1 MTARPAP
8 FTQAPGVGAAEKSA
22 VAAINTVQFAQL
34 HNVVVGG
41 ESKVMQQARGWAA
54 RMGFAPMTR
63 EYSETLVIALEA
75 ACKHFEN
82 PNPDVKHGW
91 FMVPVQLDNGIS
103 AEAHFRVDADD
114 DIAEIEV
121 WSRGQDL
128 WPLLGEHAERDVNEQ
143 INRELPALLM
153 GSKS

>member
-1 MTARPAP
+1 MGHTER
-8 FTQAPGVGAAEKSA
+8 QALDQV
-22 VAAINTVQFAQL
+22 INTVQFTQL

-41 ESKVMQQARGWAA
+41 ESDVMQNARRVALRLGHTP
-54 RMGFAPMTR
+54 GTR
-63 EYSETLVIALEA
+63 AYLEFVNGCLEA
-75 ACKHFEN
+75 AVKHFEN

-153 GSKS
+153 GAKA